1 MHDDYDD
8 FDDFDDFDNYDDF
21 GDYEDIDDV
30 DEYAVDDYLDSL
42 EEYEEALDDLA
53 FEQENLRDEYE
64 MKLQEIDEYWD
75 RENQYI
81 MTSGIYSEEEVQ
93 TILQNHE
100 QIRREKKA
108 EAKLDY
114 EAEKE
119 RLRFERDNLRFDRE
133 MDKRDWELARQ
144 TKEMERNEAA
154 ASSHQEQA
162 AQPYISGWQPEK
174 PGLLKR
180 IFTFAGMY
188 YLFKK
193 LF

>member
-53 FEQENLRDEYE
+53 FEQESLSDEYE

-114 EAEKE
+114 DAERE

-133 MDKRDWELARQ
+133 MDRQDWELAKQ
-144 TKEMERNEAA
+144 TREMERSEAA

-162 AQPYISGWQPEK
+162 AKPYISGWQPEK

>member
-53 FEQENLRDEYE
+53 FEQESLRDEYE

-100 QIRREKKA
+100 QIRREKKD

-114 EAEKE
+114 DAEKE

-133 MDKRDWELARQ
+133 MDRKDWELARQ

-162 AQPYISGWQPEK
+162 VQPYISGWQPEK

>member
-21 GDYEDIDDV
+21 GDYDDIDDV

-93 TILQNHE
+93 TILANHE

-108 EAKLDY
+108 EAKHDY

-133 MDKRDWELARQ
+133 MDRQDWELARQ

-154 ASSHQEQA
+154 VYSHQEQA
-162 AQPYISGWQPEK
+162 AQSYISGWQQEK

>member
-114 EAEKE
+114 DAEKE

-133 MDKRDWELARQ
+133 MDRQDWELNRP
-144 TKEMERNEAA
+144 TREMERNEAA
-154 ASSHQEQA
+154 AYAQQEQA
-162 AQPYISGWQPEK
+162 AQSYISGWQPEK

>member
-133 MDKRDWELARQ
+133 MDRQDWELATQ

>member
-93 TILQNHE
+93 TILANHE
-100 QIRREKKA
+100 QIRQEKKA

-114 EAEKE
+114 DAEKE

-133 MDKRDWELARQ
+133 TDCQDWELAKQ
-144 TKEMERNEAA
+144 TKEVERSEAA
-154 ASSHQEQA
+154 ASSHQERA
-162 AQPYISGWQPEK
+162 AKPYISGWQPEK

>member
-53 FEQENLRDEYE
+53 FEQDNLRDEYE

-81 MTSGIYSEEEVQ
+81 MTSGIYSEEEVK

-114 EAEKE
+114 DAEKE

-133 MDKRDWELARQ
+133 MDRQDWELNRQ

-154 ASSHQEQA
+154 ASSHQEPA

>member
-133 MDKRDWELARQ
+133 MDRQDWELAKQ
-144 TKEMERNEAA
+144 TREMERNEAA
-154 ASSHQEQA
+154 AYSHQEQA
-162 AQPYISGWQPEK
+162 AQSYISGWQPEK

>member
-8 FDDFDDFDNYDDF
+8 FDDFDDFNNYDDF

-53 FEQENLRDEYE
+53 FEQESLRDEYE

-114 EAEKE
+114 DAEKE
-119 RLRFERDNLRFDRE
+119 RLLFERDNLRVDRE
-133 MDKRDWELARQ
+133 MDKQDWELARQ
-144 TKEMERNEAA
+144 TKEMERSEAA

>member
-133 MDKRDWELARQ
+133 MDKQDWELAKQ

-154 ASSHQEQA
+154 AYAHQEQA

>member
-42 EEYEEALDDLA
+42 EEYEESLDDLA
-53 FEQENLRDEYE
+53 FEQDNLRDEYE

-133 MDKRDWELARQ
+133 MDKQDWELARQ
-144 TKEMERNEAA
+144 TKEMERSEAA
-154 ASSHQEQA
+154 ASSHQEPA

>member
-30 DEYAVDDYLDSL
+30 DEYAADDYLDSL

-114 EAEKE
+114 DAEKE

-133 MDKRDWELARQ
+133 MDRQDWELARQ

-162 AQPYISGWQPEK
+162 AQPYTSGWQPEK

>member
-53 FEQENLRDEYE
+53 FEQDNLRDEYE

-75 RENQYI
+75 LENQYI

-114 EAEKE
+114 DAEKE

-133 MDKRDWELARQ
+133 MDRQDWELNRP

-154 ASSHQEQA
+154 ASFHQEQA
-162 AQPYISGWQPEK
+162 AKPYISGWQPEK

>member
-30 DEYAVDDYLDSL
+30 DEYAADDYLDSL

-114 EAEKE
+114 EAERE

-133 MDKRDWELARQ
+133 MDRQDWELARR

-154 ASSHQEQA
+154 AYSHQEPA
-162 AQPYISGWQPEK
+162 AKPYISGWQPEK

>member
-133 MDKRDWELARQ
+133 MDRQDWELARP

-154 ASSHQEQA
+154 ASFHHEQA
-162 AQPYISGWQPEK
+162 AQSFISGWQPEK

>member
-30 DEYAVDDYLDSL
+30 DEYAADDYLDSL

-53 FEQENLRDEYE
+53 FEQDNLRDEYE

-133 MDKRDWELARQ
+133 MDRQDWELNRP
-144 TKEMERNEAA
+144 TREMERSEAA

-162 AQPYISGWQPEK
+162 AQSYISGWQPEK

>member
-21 GDYEDIDDV
+21 GDYDDIDDV
-30 DEYAVDDYLDSL
+30 DEFAVDDYLDSL

-93 TILQNHE
+93 TIF
-100 QIRREKKA
+100 RTTSKYAGKR
-108 EAKLDY
+108 
-114 EAEKE
+114 
-119 RLRFERDNLRFDRE
+119 RLRQGTT
-133 MDKRDWELARQ
+133 M
-144 TKEMERNEAA
+144 
-154 ASSHQEQA
+154 
-162 AQPYISGWQPEK
+162 K
-174 PGLLKR
+174 PRRRVCGSNVK
-180 IFTFAGMY
+180 T
-188 YLFKK
+188 
-193 LF
+193 

>member
-21 GDYEDIDDV
+21 GDYDDIDDV

-133 MDKRDWELARQ
+133 MDRQDWELARP

-154 ASSHQEQA
+154 ASFHQEKVD
-162 AQPYISGWQPEK
+162 QPYISGWQPEK

>member
-133 MDKRDWELARQ
+133 MDKQNWELNRP
-144 TKEMERNEAA
+144 TKEMERSEAA
-154 ASSHQEQA
+154 ASSHQEPA

>member
-53 FEQENLRDEYE
+53 FEQDNLRDEYE

-133 MDKRDWELARQ
+133 MDSQDWELNRQ
-144 TKEMERNEAA
+144 TREMERNEAA
-154 ASSHQEQA
+154 AYAHQEQA
-162 AQPYISGWQPEK
+162 TQPYTSGWQPEK

>member
-30 DEYAVDDYLDSL
+30 DEYAADDYLDSL
-42 EEYEEALDDLA
+42 EEYEEALDDLS

-100 QIRREKKA
+100 QIRQEKKA

-133 MDKRDWELARQ
+133 MDSQDWELNRP

-154 ASSHQEQA
+154 ASSHQERA

>member
-53 FEQENLRDEYE
+53 FEQDNLRDEYE

-81 MTSGIYSEEEVQ
+81 MTSGIYSEEEVK

-114 EAEKE
+114 DAEKE

-133 MDKRDWELARQ
+133 MDKQDWELARP
-144 TKEMERNEAA
+144 TREMERNEAT

>member
-21 GDYEDIDDV
+21 GDYDDIDDV

-114 EAEKE
+114 DAEKE

-133 MDKRDWELARQ
+133 MDKQDWELARP
-144 TKEMERNEAA
+144 TKEMERSEAA
-154 ASSHQEQA
+154 ASSHQERA

>member
-114 EAEKE
+114 DAEKE

-133 MDKRDWELARQ
+133 MDKQDWELARP

-154 ASSHQEQA
+154 ASFHQEQA

>member
-42 EEYEEALDDLA
+42 EEYEEALDDLS

-114 EAEKE
+114 DAEKE
-119 RLRFERDNLRFDRE
+119 RLRLERDNLRFDRE
-133 MDKRDWELARQ
+133 MDRQDWELNGQ
-144 TKEMERNEAA
+144 TREMERNEAA
-154 ASSHQEQA
+154 AYAHQEQA
-162 AQPYISGWQPEK
+162 AQPYISAWQPEK

-180 IFTFAGMY
+180 LFTFAGMY

>member
-133 MDKRDWELARQ
+133 MDKQDWELNRP
-144 TKEMERNEAA
+144 TREMERNEAA
-154 ASSHQEQA
+154 ASSHQEPA

>member
-133 MDKRDWELARQ
+133 MDRQDW
-144 TKEMERNEAA
+144 
-154 ASSHQEQA
+154 
-162 AQPYISGWQPEK
+162 
-174 PGLLKR
+174 
-180 IFTFAGMY
+180 
-188 YLFKK
+188 
-193 LF
+193 

>member
-21 GDYEDIDDV
+21 GDYEDIDEV

-53 FEQENLRDEYE
+53 FEQESLRDEYE

-114 EAEKE
+114 ETEKE

-133 MDKRDWELARQ
+133 MDKQDWELNRP
-144 TKEMERNEAA
+144 TREMERNEAA